1 MPDRRTVHLYPE
13 SIAVDRREPTWGPD
27 ATREADVA
35 HCRANCRCT
44 IEGPGD
50 VSPPPAQNQPL

>member
-35 HCRANCRCT
+35 HCRANCPDRSRGHHSYEC
-44 IEGPGD
+44 
-50 VSPPPAQNQPL
+50 AQRAGLA